1 MGLGDGLSVWWDPR
15 TEVPPNLKGRG
26 WGGHT
31 KRQTGRLKQQN
42 HVLSVSEARNLK
54 SIAFL
59 LE

>member
-31 KRQTGRLKQQN
+31 KRQTGRLKQQTCI
-42 HVLSVSEARNLK
+42 VS
-54 SIAFL
+54 
-59 LE
+59 